1 MSEEIE
7 AFKTNV
13 VCEEGD
19 HPGRLWIDEQLATV
33 DATWSEILHFDGP
46 LGLEGLGKLIPQP
59 SHIAWACLRM
69 SLTSG
74 ELRPLTI
81 LDQLSSWFPLIIT
94 GFRPS
99 EMVGYPMAGL
109 SRMAMVRRCE
119 GDDRVVLAKLERDS
133 YRALETILK
142 AIVCESIPSSTAL
155 QWSHVFCKN
164 DKFVVLWRTKKN
176 TVLRLG
182 D

>member
-1 MSEEIE
+1 
-7 AFKTNV
+7 
-13 VCEEGD
+13 
-19 HPGRLWIDEQLATV
+19 
-33 DATWSEILHFDGP
+33 
-46 LGLEGLGKLIPQP
+46 
-59 SHIAWACLRM
+59 M